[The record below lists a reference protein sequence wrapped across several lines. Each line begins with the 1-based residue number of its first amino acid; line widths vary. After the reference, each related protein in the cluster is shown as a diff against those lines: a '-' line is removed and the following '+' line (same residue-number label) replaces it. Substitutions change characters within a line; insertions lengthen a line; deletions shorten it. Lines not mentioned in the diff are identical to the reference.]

1 MYSSRLTP
9 RAFQQICKTSRNG
22 VASRIQCRH
31 TNSQSQYPVGLNNHP
46 LLLRCVLGI
55 GAGITIYYGFGW
67 WKLGEL
73 HAEAPPTPVDIKIEK
88 VKKPKGSSK
97 EDNRDT
103 ISSQHV
109 QVKQSWE
116 NPGVYAWGSNNGRVV
131 APDSDEAVI
140 KFPRRIPYFDGQLLR
155 DIKLDRSFGAAIA
168 ENGDLLQ
175 WGTGYSDD
183 AREPVVTL
191 KGKGLVS
198 LAISKDRIIGLGSN
212 GQVYSLPVSK
222 SDQANGAKPSEG
234 SWIPFMYSPSKISYR
249 LLQPKS
255 TSWGEKITSISS
267 GLEHILLLTSS
278 GRLFSA
284 ASSSTEFPSRG
295 QLGVPGLGW
304 NTRPSGAYDQPHEI
318 TTLRGFDIS
327 AIATGDYHSLALDKE
342 GRVFSFGDDTLGQL
356 GFDPSPEAPFVDAPS
371 LLPIQKLYAGTGLSP
386 RVTFI
391 AAGGNNSF
399 FGIDANR
406 VVNPGDRRDI
416 TPSKDRVTADTW
428 ACGQGILGT
437 LGTGR
442 WTHIQGTPA
451 KIKALSGLFEY
462 DETKKIIAPI
472 RLKRLSVGS
481 THASATMDN
490 VTHVHAGLS
499 SKTDSPNDTNW
510 GADVLWW
517 GSSEFFQLGLGK
529 RNNVSVPT
537 YIKPL
542 DSGNLGQVKGKGRD
556 EQGEGKAPSSSSR
569 QEHRFQ
575 ITPKHRVRVGG
586 RMVEMEQRV
595 ECGRMVS
602 AVYSGV

>member
-1 MYSSRLTP
+1 MYNSRVAP
-9 RAFQQICKTSRNG
+9 RAFQEICKASRNG
-22 VASRIQCRH
+22 AGSRIQRRH
-31 TNSQSQYPVGLNNHP
+31 TNSQSHRPISLYTHP
-46 LLLRCVLGI
+46 LLLRCIVGL
-55 GAGITIYYGFGW
+55 GAGITIYYGFGQ

-73 HAEAPPTPVDIKIEK
+73 HAEVPSIPVDIKIEK
-88 VKKPKGSSK
+88 AKKPKGSSK
-97 EDNRDT
+97 EENRDI

-155 DIKLDRSFGAAIA
+155 DIKLDRSFGAAIS

-175 WGTGYSDD
+175 WGTGYSDY

-212 GQVYSLPVSK
+212 GNVYSVPVSK
-222 SDQANGAKPSEG
+222 SDQANGAKISEG
-234 SWIPFMYSPSKISYR
+234 SWIPFLYSPSKISYR

-284 ASSSTEFPSRG
+284 ASSSTEFPTRG
-295 QLGVPGLGW
+295 QLGIPGLGW
-304 NTRPSGAYDQPHEI
+304 TTRPAGAYDQLHEI

-342 GRVFSFGDDTLGQL
+342 GRVFAFGDDTSGQL

-371 LLPIQKLYAGTGLSP
+371 LLPIQKLYAGTGLAP

-391 AAGGNNSF
+391 AAGGTNSF

-406 VVNPGDRRDI
+406 VVSPGDPRDT
-416 TPSKDRVTADTW
+416 TPPKDRVTVDTW

-442 WTHIQGTPA
+442 WTHVQGTPT

-462 DETKKIIAPI
+462 DEPRKTIVPI

-490 VTHVHAGLS
+490 VTHVRAGLS

-529 RNNVSVPT
+529 RNNVALPT

-542 DSGNLGQVKGKGRD
+542 DFGEGGQGKGKGLS
-556 EQGEGKAPSSSSR
+556 GSSSSSR
-569 QEHRFQ
+569 NSQEHRFQ
-575 ITPKHRVRVGG
+575 ITPKHRVRIGN
-586 RMVEMEQRV
+586 RMVKMEQRV

>member
-1 MYSSRLTP
+1 MYNSRLAP
-9 RAFQQICKTSRNG
+9 RVFQEICKASRNG
-22 VASRIQCRH
+22 AGSRIQCRH
-31 TNSQSQYPVGLNNHP
+31 IKNQSHHPVGLHTHP
-46 LLLRCVLGI
+46 LLLRCVVGL

-67 WKLGEL
+67 LRLGEL
-73 HAEAPPTPVDIKIEK
+73 HAEAPPIPANIKIEK
-88 VKKPKGSSK
+88 VKRPKGSSK

-116 NPGVYAWGSNNGRVV
+116 NPGVYAWGSNSGRVV
-131 APDSDEAVI
+131 APDSDEVVI

-155 DIKLDRSFGAAIA
+155 DIKLDRSFGAAIS

-183 AREPVVTL
+183 ARQPVVTL

-212 GQVYSLPVSK
+212 GKVYSIPVSK
-222 SDQANGAKPSEG
+222 SDQANGVKPSEG
-234 SWIPFMYSPSKISYR
+234 SWIPFLSSRSTISYR

-295 QLGVPGLGW
+295 QMGVPGLGW
-304 NTRPSGAYDQPHEI
+304 TTRPPGAYDQPHEI

-327 AIATGDYHSLALDKE
+327 AIATGDYYSLALDKE
-342 GRVFSFGDDTLGQL
+342 GRVFAFGDDTSGQL

-371 LLPIQKLYAGTGLSP
+371 LLPIQKLYAGTSLSP

-399 FGIDANR
+399 FGIDAIR
-406 VVNPGDRRDI
+406 VARPDDPPNTI
-416 TPSKDRVTADTW
+416 PSKDRITAETW

-442 WTHIQGTPA
+442 WTHVQGTPT

-462 DETKKIIAPI
+462 DEIRNTIVPI

-490 VTHVHAGLS
+490 VTHVRAGLS
-499 SKTDSPNDTNW
+499 RATDSPNDTNW

-529 RNNVSVPT
+529 RNNVAVPT
-537 YIKPL
+537 YIRPL
-542 DSGNLGQVKGKGRD
+542 DSGDPSKGKGRD
-556 EQGEGKAPSSSSR
+556 EQGGGKGGGSSSSSR

-575 ITPKHRVRVGG
+575 ITPRHRVKVGN
-586 RMVEMEQRV
+586 RMVDMEQRV

>member
-1 MYSSRLTP
+1 MYNSRLAP
-9 RAFQQICKTSRNG
+9 RAFQEICKASRNG
-22 VASRIQCRH
+22 AVNGTRVQRRQA
-31 TNSQSQYPVGLNNHP
+31 TSQSHKIGGVLTQKYLIWCLTGL
-46 LLLRCVLGI
+46 
-55 GAGITIYYGFGW
+55 GAGTTVYYAYDLL
-67 WKLGEL
+67 KLREL
-73 HAEAPPTPVDIKIEK
+73 HAEAPPAPAEIKIEK
-88 VKKPKGSSK
+88 LKKLRGSSK
-97 EDNRDT
+97 EENRDA
-103 ISSQHV
+103 ISSQHL

-116 NPGVYAWGSNNGRVV
+116 NPGVYAWGSNSGRVV

-140 KFPRRIPYFDGQLLR
+140 KFPRRITYFDGLLLR
-155 DIKLDRSFGAAIA
+155 DIKLDKQFGAAIS

-175 WGTGYSDD
+175 WGTGYSED
-183 AREPVVTL
+183 ARQPAATL

-198 LAISKDRIIGLGSN
+198 LAISNDRIIGLGSN
-212 GQVYSLPVSK
+212 GNVYSIPVSK
-222 SDQANGAKPSEG
+222 SDQANGVKHLES
-234 SWIPFMYSPSKISYR
+234 SWIPFLSSPSKISYR
-249 LLQPKS
+249 LLQPES
-255 TSWGEKITSISS
+255 TSWGEKFTSISS
-267 GLEHILLLTSS
+267 GLEHVLLLTST

-295 QLGVPGLGW
+295 QLGVPGLAW
-304 NTRPSGAYDQPHEI
+304 TTRPPGAYDKPHEI

-342 GRVFSFGDDTLGQL
+342 GRAFAFGDNTSGQL
-356 GFDPSPEAPFVDAPS
+356 GFDPSSESPFIDAPS

-386 RVTFI
+386 RVTSI

-399 FGIDANR
+399 FTIDAIR
-406 VVNPGDRRDI
+406 VARPGEPFDTTSSLGRI
-416 TPSKDRVTADTW
+416 TADTW

-442 WTHIQGTPA
+442 WTHIQGTPT
-451 KIKALSGLFEY
+451 KIKPLSGLFEF
-462 DETKKIIAPI
+462 DETTNTVVPI

-490 VTHVHAGLS
+490 VTHLRAGLS
-499 SKTDSPNDTNW
+499 AATDSPNDTNW

-517 GSSEFFQLGLGK
+517 GGGEFFQLGLGK
-529 RNNVSVPT
+529 RNNLAVPT

-542 DSGNLGQVKGKGRD
+542 EAGDPGKGKRREEPG
-556 EQGEGKAPSSSSR
+556 GEKGK

-575 ITPKHRVRVGG
+575 ITPKHQVTIGG
-586 RMVEMEQRV
+586 RAVSMEQRV

>member
-1 MYSSRLTP
+1 MKY
-9 RAFQQICKTSRNG
+9 
-22 VASRIQCRH
+22 
-31 TNSQSQYPVGLNNHP
+31 QSHHPVGLHTHP
-46 LLLRCVLGI
+46 LLLRCVVGL
-55 GAGITIYYGFGW
+55 GAGITIYYGFGR

-73 HAEAPPTPVDIKIEK
+73 HAEAPSTPVDIKIEK
-88 VKKPKGSSK
+88 VKKPRGSSK
-97 EDNRDT
+97 EDNRD
-103 ISSQHV
+103 ILSSQHV

-116 NPGVYAWGSNNGRVV
+116 NPGVYAWGSNSGRVV

-140 KFPRRIPYFDGQLLR
+140 KFPRRIACFDGQLLR
-155 DIKLDRSFGAAIA
+155 DIKLDRSFGAAIS

-183 AREPVVTL
+183 ARQPVVTL

-212 GQVYSLPVSK
+212 GKVYSLPVSK
-222 SDQANGAKPSEG
+222 SDQANGVKPYEG
-234 SWIPFMYSPSKISYR
+234 SWIPFLSSPSKISYR

-267 GLEHILLLTSS
+267 GLEHILLLTSA

-304 NTRPSGAYDQPHEI
+304 TTRPPGAYDQLHEI

-327 AIATGDYHSLALDKE
+327 AIATGDYHSLVLDKE
-342 GRVFSFGDDTLGQL
+342 GRVFAFGDDTSGQL
-356 GFDPSPEAPFVDAPS
+356 GFEPSPEAPFVDAPS
-371 LLPIQKLYAGTGLSP
+371 LIPIQKLYAGTGLSP
-386 RVTFI
+386 RVTQI

-399 FGIDANR
+399 FAIDATR
-406 VVNPGDRRDI
+406 VARPGDPSNT
-416 TPSKDRVTADTW
+416 TPSLDRITAETW
-428 ACGQGILGT
+428 ACGQGIFGT

-442 WTHIQGTPA
+442 WTHVQGTPA
-451 KIKALSGLFEY
+451 KIKALSGLYEY
-462 DETKKIIAPI
+462 DETANTVVPI

-481 THASATMDN
+481 THASATMAN
-490 VTHVHAGLS
+490 VTQLRAGLS
-499 SKTDSPNDTNW
+499 SATDSPNDTNW

-529 RNNVSVPT
+529 RNNVAVPT

-542 DSGNLGQVKGKGRD
+542 DSGDPGKAKGRE
-556 EQGEGKAPSSSSR
+556 EQAGGGGKSSR

-575 ITPKHRVRVGG
+575 ITPKHKVKVGD

-602 AVYSGV
+602 AVYSGI

>member
-1 MYSSRLTP
+1 MYNSRLAP
-9 RAFQQICKTSRNG
+9 RAFQEICKASRNG
-22 VASRIQCRH
+22 AGRRIQCRH
-31 TNSQSQYPVGLNNHP
+31 TSSQSYHP
-46 LLLRCVLGI
+46 LGLPTQSILLRCIVGL
-55 GAGITIYYGFGW
+55 GAGITVYYGFGR

-73 HAEAPPTPVDIKIEK
+73 HAEVPSTPVDIKIEK
-88 VKKPKGSSK
+88 VKKPRGSSK
-97 EDNRDT
+97 EENRDT

-116 NPGVYAWGSNNGRVV
+116 NPGVYAWGSNSGRVV
-131 APDSDEAVI
+131 APDSDEALI

-155 DIKLDRSFGAAIA
+155 DIKLDRSFGAAIS

-183 AREPVVTL
+183 VREPVITL

-212 GQVYSLPVSK
+212 GNVYSIPASK
-222 SDQANGAKPSEG
+222 SDQANGAKISEG
-234 SWIPFMYSPSKISYR
+234 SWIPFLYSPSNISYR

-255 TSWGEKITSISS
+255 TSWGEKVTSISS
-267 GLEHILLLTSS
+267 GLEHVLLLTSS

-284 ASSSTEFPSRG
+284 ASSSTEFPTRG

-304 NTRPSGAYDQPHEI
+304 TTRPAGAYDQPHEI
-318 TTLRGFDIS
+318 TTLRRFDIS

-342 GRVFSFGDDTLGQL
+342 GRVFAFGDDTSGQL

-406 VVNPGDRRDI
+406 VVKPGDPRGDD
-416 TPSKDRVTADTW
+416 TPSKDRITVDTW

-451 KIKALSGLFEY
+451 KIKALSNLFEY
-462 DETKKIIAPI
+462 DETRETIIPI

-490 VTHVHAGLS
+490 VTHVRAGLS

-529 RNNVSVPT
+529 RNNVAVPT

-542 DSGNLGQVKGKGRD
+542 DSGDVGQGSKGKG
-556 EQGEGKAPSSSSR
+556 SSSR

-575 ITPKHRVRVGG
+575 ITPKHRVRVGN